1 MSGKGSSPR
10 PFEVSQ
16 QVFASNWD
24 AIFKK
29 GKKDV
34 FQQETQDTNGQ
45 TQGTSPA
52 QAGGEVIRDCEVTA
66 ERVATPP
73 TE

>member
-1 MSGKGSSPR
+1 MSKGSSPR

-34 FQQETQDTNGQ
+34 FQQETQDTNRNLEATTSAQ
-45 TQGTSPA
+45 TGR
-52 QAGGEVIRDCEVTA
+52 EVLGDSKSIA
-66 ERVATPP
+66 ERVATSSA
-73 TE
+73 E

>member
-1 MSGKGSSPR
+1 MGKGSSPR

-34 FQQETQDTNGQ
+34 FQQETQDTNRNLE
-45 TQGTSPA
+45 TATPA
-52 QAGGEVIRDCEVTA
+52 QAGCEVMGNSESTS
-66 ERVATPP
+66 ERVATSSAK
-73 TE
+73 

>member
-1 MSGKGSSPR
+1 MGKGSSPR
-10 PFEVSQ
+10 PFDVSQ
-16 QVFASNWD
+16 QVYASNWD

-34 FQQETQDTNGQ
+34 FQQETKDTNGQ
-45 TQGTSPA
+45 TQGIAPA
-52 QAGGEVIRDCEVTA
+52 KAGSDVLRNCESTA
-66 ERVATPP
+66 ERVTTPP

>member
-1 MSGKGSSPR
+1 MSKGSSPR

-34 FQQETQDTNGQ
+34 FQQETQDTNRNLEAA
-45 TQGTSPA
+45 TPA
-52 QAGGEVIRDCEVTA
+52 QTGCEVLGDSKSTA
-66 ERVATPP
+66 ERVAAPP
-73 TE
+73 TK

>member
-1 MSGKGSSPR
+1 MSKGSSPR

-34 FQQETQDTNGQ
+34 FQQETQDSTR
-45 TQGTSPA
+45 TPESVDPA
-52 QAGGEVIRDCEVTA
+52 QAGRDQCGDRQSTTVSDSK
-66 ERVATPP
+66 PQNQ
-73 TE
+73 

>member
-1 MSGKGSSPR
+1 MSKGSSPR

-34 FQQETQDTNGQ
+34 FQQETKDTNGQ
-45 TQGTSPA
+45 TQGIAPA
-52 QAGGEVIRDCEVTA
+52 KAGSDVLRNCESTA
-66 ERVATPP
+66 KRVATSSAK
-73 TE
+73 

>member
-1 MSGKGSSPR
+1 MSKGSSPR

-34 FQQETQDTNGQ
+34 FQQETQDTNRNLEAA
-45 TQGTSPA
+45 TPA
-52 QAGGEVIRDCEVTA
+52 QAWREVLGDSESTA
-66 ERVATPP
+66 ERVATSSA
-73 TE
+73 E

>member
-1 MSGKGSSPR
+1 MGKGSSPR
-10 PFEVSQ
+10 TFSVSQ
-16 QVFASNWD
+16 EVFASNWD
-24 AIFKK
+24 VIFKK

-34 FQQETQDTNGQ
+34 FQQETKDTNGQ
-45 TQGTSPA
+45 TQGTSPTK
-52 QAGGEVIRDCEVTA
+52 AGGEVIRDCEGTS